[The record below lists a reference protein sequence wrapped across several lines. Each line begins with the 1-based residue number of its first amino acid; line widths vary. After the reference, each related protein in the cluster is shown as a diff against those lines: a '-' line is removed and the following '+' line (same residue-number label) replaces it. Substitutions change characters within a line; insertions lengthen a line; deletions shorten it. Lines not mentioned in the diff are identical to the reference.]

1 MASNPTVT
9 ITLVQAMQIT
19 FARAQKTNRTQQIEL
34 DPNLY
39 ARVSVA
45 QTKRRFLL
53 FRLEGL
59 PEEQLGQDLAQA
71 LGFEQYS
78 LEWFEGNSVRS
89 LVVQED

>member
-1 MASNPTVT
+1 MASNPTIT
-9 ITLVQAMQIT
+9 ITLLEAMQVA
-19 FARAQKTNRTQQIEL
+19 FARAQQTDRTQQIEL

-59 PEEQLGQDLAQA
+59 PEEQLGQDLARA
-71 LGFEQYS
+71 LGFLGYS
-78 LEWFEGNSVRS
+78 LEWFEGNTVRS

>member
-1 MASNPTVT
+1 MASNPTIT
-9 ITLVQAMQIT
+9 IPLVQAVNIAL
-19 FARAQKTNRTQQIEL
+19 ARAEKTQRTQQIEL

-45 QTKRRFLL
+45 AGQRRFLL

-59 PEEQLGQDLAQA
+59 PEEHLAQDLATA
-71 LGFEQYS
+71 LGFGPYA

-89 LVVQED
+89 LVVQER

>member
-1 MASNPTVT
+1 MASNPTIT
-9 ITLVQAMQIT
+9 ITLLEAMQMA
-19 FARAQKTNRTQQIEL
+19 FARAHTTNRTQQIEL

-45 QTKRRFLL
+45 GVQRRFLL

-59 PEEQLGQDLAQA
+59 PEEELAQDLARA
-71 LGFEQYS
+71 LGFLGYT
-78 LEWFEGNSVRS
+78 LEWFEGNTVRS